1 MDIYNLLNFLILT
14 INTQT
19 LFLHPKFSKKRTT
32 FAEVTLTNRMDPS
45 MADDRPS
52 FKRSMIQAE
61 NEVEREEGRG
71 GCGVGG
77 IEKEEEKVDEV
88 EEERFIGWTDTY

>member
-61 NEVEREEGRG
+61 NMVEEEK
-71 GCGVGG
+71 
-77 IEKEEEKVDEV
+77 KEEEDVV
-88 EEERFIGWTDTY
+88 